1 MLAFWKWPQW
11 RCCSWCEGWISAQV
25 LGPWDTHTHTPCKCH
40 TRLRRCFQNPSAKSH
55 ETSQFFHGS
64 EKCETEH
71 NKSHQCADDM
81 SIFFFPRETRFLT
94 GFVSKSSFRFPEK
107 VRGSYRDFRYALCPY
122 TGSQSPSL
130 SRSPTPEGTSVRTDE
145 PTLTLSP
152 EAQSSLSGCCTF
164 YGFWQMT

>member
-1 MLAFWKWPQW
+1 MQ
-11 RCCSWCEGWISAQV
+11 
-25 LGPWDTHTHTPCKCH
+25 
-40 TRLRRCFQNPSAKSH
+40 SH

-64 EKCETEH
+64 EKCETEQ
-71 NKSHQCADDM
+71 NKSHQCADDI

-94 GFVSKSSFRFPEK
+94 GFVFKRSFRFPEK
-107 VRGSYRDFRYALCPY
+107 VRGSYRDFQYALCPY

-152 EAQSSLSGCCTF
+152 EAHSSYQGVVPSM
-164 YGFWQMT
+164 GFDK